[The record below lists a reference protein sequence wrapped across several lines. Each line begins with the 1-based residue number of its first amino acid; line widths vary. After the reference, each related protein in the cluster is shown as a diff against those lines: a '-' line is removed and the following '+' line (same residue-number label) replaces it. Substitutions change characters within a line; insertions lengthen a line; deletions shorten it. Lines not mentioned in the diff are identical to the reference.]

1 MKYIIILLFCLN
13 LFMPPVYSLSVDSM
27 ETLFKSDMPKGVV
40 YTKVPR
46 GLIVSVDEDLFFRD
60 CESAIKESSL
70 YILDTVAELLKKI
83 PNYCVIENHLKEEPC
98 EVNLHRWELSSMRS
112 SNIAEYFVKCHKI
125 SPDKIFDIGFGESM
139 PFNEN
144 VSPEALSMNNRVD
157 FVMIEYETKR

>member
-1 MKYIIILLFCLN
+1 
-13 LFMPPVYSLSVDSM
+13 MPPVFSLSVNSM
-27 ETLFKSDMPKGVV
+27 EDLFKSDMPKGVI

-60 CESAIKESSL
+60 CESSIKESSL

-83 PNYCVIENHLKEEPC
+83 PNYCVIENHVQKEPC
-98 EVNLHRWELSSMRS
+98 ISNLKKWELSSMRS

-125 SPDKIFDIGFGESM
+125 PSEKIFDIGFGESM

-144 VSPEALSMNNRVD
+144 VSPEALNMDNRVD